1 MPYIYLIHCRASLNN
16 NENVFKLGKSQDFN
30 KRLDGYDKGS
40 LPILSLFVN
49 ECDEFEKYLINLFDS
64 KFKQRN
70 DYGREYYEGEINI
83 MINTLIQEYN
93 LKNLC
98 YIVNQKD
105 TVPKQNIITTDF
117 IMKIKTK
124 FKNKLNKININN
136 INSFQTNIMIYS
148 SELNNNQYY
157 HLINNYI
164 QNYRYDINNNKKKI
178 KFGDYLDTN
187 YSFINNICNSINA
200 DNNNIK
206 LIDKINLLI

>member
-98 YIVNQKD
+98 YLVNQKD

-136 INSFQTNIMIYS
+136 INSFQTNIMMYS

-187 YSFINNICNSINA
+187 YGFINNICNSINT